1 MTSAGTVSSRPGIAV
16 LVVDDHRIFAD
27 AIAMRLSM
35 EPEVDDVRVASS
47 VSAARAVVNGLDAD
61 VVLLDYNVGGACG
74 LDLLP
79 DLDRLPRRPRVLML
93 SASDDASNVVESL
106 ARGAD
111 GWVSKEADIRTLL
124 RAASD
129 VLADRM
135 YLWPEALAPVVR
147 LLLSEAR
154 PPEPT
159 SSFLDALSARELE
172 VLRCLVS
179 GMTRADVSERLFI
192 SVNTVRTH
200 VQRLLKR
207 AGVHSTLALVVE
219 ARQLGVSGIDDAPQD
234 VTGAGPVR
242 RLSPT

>member
-1 MTSAGTVSSRPGIAV
+1 
-16 LVVDDHRIFAD
+16 
-27 AIAMRLSM
+27 
-35 EPEVDDVRVASS
+35 
-47 VSAARAVVNGLDAD
+47 
-61 VVLLDYNVGGACG
+61 VLLDYDLGGACG

-79 DLDRLPRRPRVLML
+79 DLDRLPHRPRVLML

-111 GWVSKEADIRTLL
+111 GWVSKDADIRTLL
-124 RAASD
+124 RAAGD
-129 VLADRM
+129 VLEDRM
-135 YLWPEALAPVVR
+135 YLWPEAVAPVVR
-147 LLLSEAR
+147 LLLSEAH

-159 SSFLDALSARELE
+159 SSFLDALSVRELE

-179 GMTRADVSERLFI
+179 GMTRADASERLFI

-219 ARQLGVSGIDDAPQD
+219 ARQLGVTGIDDGPPD
-234 VTGAGPVR
+234 VTGSEPGRRPGP
-242 RLSPT
+242 T